1 MSHAT
6 NFFDLKAQLGNYRD
20 TIDAEIAALQA
31 KRDILSAAIEL
42 TQTCGEHC
50 EANGIGD

>member
-6 NFFDLKAQLGNYRD
+6 DFYNLKAQLGNYRD
-20 TIDAEIAALQA
+20 TVDAEIAELQA
-31 KRDILSAAIEL
+31 KRDILTAAIEL
-42 TQTCGEHC
+42 CSTCGGHC

>member
-6 NFFDLKAQLGNYRD
+6 DFFDLKAQLGNYRD
-20 TIDAEIAALQA
+20 TIDAEIATLQA

-42 TQTCGEHC
+42 CSTCGGHC
-50 EANGIGD
+50 QENNIGD